1 MQITKKDVIWNY
13 AATFL
18 KIAASVLLLPIIL
31 RKLPTE
37 MVGVWSV
44 FMTITA
50 FSNLLDFGFAP
61 SFTRNVTYIFSGVK
75 SLKKNGFEL
84 VNEKDNSIDY
94 GLLKEIITAM
104 RWIYLRIAVILFVIL
119 STVGTFYIHTLLKT
133 YTGSHQDVYCA
144 WGILCLI
151 NTYNLYTLYYD
162 ALLQGKGL
170 IKRSKQ
176 IIIAGNLIYLIIAT
190 VFINLGFG
198 LIAIVSA
205 QTASVIIIRT
215 LSHKAFFSEE
225 IKNNILSAKGK
236 LSKDILKVMLPNS
249 LKIGLT
255 SLGTFIIQ
263 KSSIIIGSLYLSLKD
278 IASYGITIQIIAVIT
293 SISVIYTTTYLPKIV
308 QSRVIQNND
317 AIKAIYLK
325 GELFLLAICL
335 SGGFTLLFLGERT
348 LNLIGSQTPLI
359 PVIMLVFAMII
370 SFLEINHTHAVLVL
384 LTKNE
389 VPFFKASL
397 LSAGL
402 TIFLLVLFLKF
413 SNMGIW
419 AMVAAPGIAQ
429 GIYQNW
435 KWPLVVNKELAV
447 TKQDIIKAIKGTFN
461 FREKNSFIL

>member
-18 KIAASVLLLPIIL
+18 KIAASLLLLPIIL
-31 RKLPTE
+31 RKLPSE
-37 MVGVWSV
+37 MVAVWSV

-84 VNEKDNSIDY
+84 VNEKDTSIDY

-133 YTGSHQDVYCA
+133 YTGSHQDIYIA

-176 IIIAGNLIYLIIAT
+176 IIIVGQFIYLIIAT
-190 VFINLGFG
+190 VFIYLGFG

-205 QTASVIIIRT
+205 QTASVIIVRT
-215 LSHKAFFSEE
+215 LSHKAFFTEE
-225 IKNNILSAKGK
+225 IKKNILSAKGK
-236 LSKDILKVMLPNS
+236 ISTDILRVMLPNS
-249 LKIGLT
+249 LKIGFT

-263 KSSIIIGSLYLSLKD
+263 KSSILIGSLYLSLNE
-278 IASYGITIQIIAVIT
+278 IASYGISIQIITVIT
-293 SISVIYTTTYLPKIV
+293 TISVIYTTTYLPKIV
-308 QSRVIQNND
+308 QSRVIQNKN

-325 GELFLLAICL
+325 GELFLLAICI
-335 SGGFTLLFLGERT
+335 SGGFTLMFFGEWA

-359 PVIMLVFAMII
+359 PVIMLAFAMII
-370 SFLEINHTHAVLVL
+370 SILEINHSHAVLVL

-402 TIFLLVLFLKF
+402 TIVLLILFLNYT
-413 SNMGIW
+413 NMGIW
-419 AMVAAPGIAQ
+419 AMVVAPGIAQ
-429 GIYQNW
+429 GVYQNW
-435 KWPLVVNKELAV
+435 KWPLVVYKELDV
-447 TKQDIIKAIKGTFN
+447 TKQDIIKAIKGALIL
-461 FREKNSFIL
+461 EKRIISL

>member
-61 SFTRNVTYIFSGVK
+61 SFTRNVTFIFSGVK

-84 VNEKDNSIDY
+84 VNEKEISIDY

-104 RWIYLRIAVILFVIL
+104 RWIYLRIALLLFVIL

-133 YTGSHQDVYCA
+133 YTGSHQDVYIA

-176 IIIAGNLIYLIIAT
+176 IIIVGNLIYLIIAA

-205 QTASVIIIRT
+205 QAASVIIIRT

-225 IKNNILSAKGK
+225 IKKNLLSAMAKQ
-236 LSKDILKVMLPNS
+236 SKEILKVMLPNS

-263 KSSIIIGSLYLSLKD
+263 KSSILIGSLYLSLKD
-278 IASYGITIQIIAVIT
+278 IASYGITIQIITLIT
-293 SISVIYTTTYLPKIV
+293 TISVIYTTTYLPKIV

-325 GELFLLAICL
+325 GELFLLAICI
-335 SGGFTLLFLGERT
+335 SGGFILLFLGERT
-348 LNLIGSQTPLI
+348 LNIIGSQTPLI
-359 PVIMLVFAMII
+359 PVIMLVFALII

-402 TIFLLVLFLKF
+402 TIVLLILFLNF
-413 SNMGIW
+413 TNMGIW
-419 AMVAAPGIAQ
+419 AMVVAPGIAQ
-429 GIYQNW
+429 GVYQNW
-435 KWPLVVNKELAV
+435 KWPLVVYKELDV
-447 TKQDIIKAIKGTFN
+447 TKQDIFKAIKGTLIL
-461 FREKNSFIL
+461 EKRIVS